1 MLLTHCMMEWIVLA
15 VLSLCLPVWSAV
27 KVIQPYR
34 VVTTNGTAQV
44 KCFIKPQ
51 PSNHQNQLSEEDS
64 MPYPYPGPEELRVT
78 LLKGLHGTQK
88 VCSSVLILKEQREIK
103 EEIEGEFQ
111 CSAQE
116 SEDAVE
122 VTVSGLKATDT
133 DMYRCEIEV
142 FYPPPYLRLTG
153 NGTLIHVIDRG
164 NASCPVQEA
173 HRQIAQLGGEEE
185 DDEGDENM
193 APVSVPVVILVI
205 LVIFVLII
213 IIYLQTFQCERVK
226 REIVRT
232 MPGVIHKVDAAAYS
246 CENIP

>member
-1 MLLTHCMMEWIVLA
+1 QCTPILNYFHPTFPFF
-15 VLSLCLPVWSAV
+15 LPAV

-34 VVTTNGTAQV
+34 VVTTNGTA
-44 KCFIKPQ
+44 
-51 PSNHQNQLSEEDS
+51 QLSEEDS

-103 EEIEGEFQ
+103 EEIEGE
-111 CSAQE
+111 
-116 SEDAVE
+116 

-153 NGTLIHVIDRG
+153 NGTLIHVIG
-164 NASCPVQEA
+164 ETHTTYILSCA
-173 HRQIAQLGGEEE
+173 E

-213 IIYLQTFQCERVK
+213 IIYLQ
-226 REIVRT
+226 VR
-232 MPGVIHKVDAAAYS
+232 ALLFYFYS
-246 CENIP
+246 CYNDDLWLTGCSGIN

>member
-1 MLLTHCMMEWIVLA
+1 MKIGSTGTELTRMYLRNGVERSFERKGLREKSPAARIVMGGNCVSELETQSGGAIPVIALQSFRGPSGSCCERHCRMLLTHCMMEWIVLA

-51 PSNHQNQLSEEDS
+51 PSNHQNQLSEDQS

-153 NGTLIHVIDRG
+153 NGTLIHVI
-164 NASCPVQEA
+164 V
-173 HRQIAQLGGEEE
+173 
-185 DDEGDENM
+185 
-193 APVSVPVVILVI
+193 
-205 LVIFVLII
+205 
-213 IIYLQTFQCERVK
+213 
-226 REIVRT
+226 
-232 MPGVIHKVDAAAYS
+232 
-246 CENIP
+246 